1 MHNGFKNQ
9 HTKSVSIN
17 VSEGQRKQK
26 KKATAPLSTELV
38 VFSNIIHS
46 LLVNYR
52 LIWSKMVASPY
63 LFEF

>member
-17 VSEGQRKQK
+17 LSEGQRKQK

-38 VFSNIIHS
+38 VFSNT
-46 LLVNYR
+46 
-52 LIWSKMVASPY
+52 
-63 LFEF
+63 